1 MTLLYFTYN
10 YQTLGEGQRE
20 HYVLVLW
27 KKRLVNLVVDV
38 KLGKSYTINGFVSP
52 YWQYI
57 LKDIKKGTLI
67 FFFLNTDQFRS

>member
-1 MTLLYFTYN
+1 MEEEIGKFGCRCEN
-10 YQTLGEGQRE
+10 F
-20 HYVLVLW
+20 
-27 KKRLVNLVVDV
+27 

-67 FFFLNTDQFRS
+67 FFFFLNTGQFRS